1 MSSIQK
7 IIKYIAIAFALFLAF
22 SIISGIVYGISS
34 LENLFD
40 NNDNEITRKLKDLKI
55 DSNASIL
62 NIEVASTNLTIKE
75 GNSLKAESNNKYI
88 KIKQNQNSLSIIEKE
103 HNLFSNNKN
112 EELIIYIPSDFSF
125 EYVAI
130 TTGASKLNI
139 DKIST
144 KNLDLELGTGKVD
157 INQLIVLKDTEIEG
171 GAGKMTIKDGDIHN
185 LDLEMGIGSLSL
197 TSKLTGNNHID
208 AGVGEINLNLLG
220 TMNDYNISLDKG
232 IGSATL
238 AGNSMDDNTQYGTG
252 SNKIDIDGGV
262 GSISIDFKKNKY

>member
-1 MSSIQK
+1 M
-7 IIKYIAIAFALFLAF
+7 
-22 SIISGIVYGISS
+22 
-34 LENLFD
+34 
-40 NNDNEITRKLKDLKI
+40 
-55 DSNASIL
+55 
-62 NIEVASTNLTIKE
+62 
-75 GNSLKAESNNKYI
+75 
-88 KIKQNQNSLSIIEKE
+88 
-103 HNLFSNNKN
+103 
-112 EELIIYIPSDFSF
+112 
-125 EYVAI
+125 
-130 TTGASKLNI
+130 KLNI

-144 KNLDLELGTGKVD
+144 KNLDLELGAGKVD

-171 GAGKMTIKDGDIHN
+171 GAGKITIKDGDIHN